1 MVTLLLSV
9 YKIIFIHGQLLHLFS
24 ILNVL
29 LFNSAEALVTS
40 FMMLFVKFS

>member
-9 YKIIFIHGQLLHLFS
+9 YKIIFVHGQLLHLFS

-29 LFNSAEALVTS
+29 LFNFLL
-40 FMMLFVKFS
+40 LFLYSDLSLMCF